1 MKVKKENISTVLY
14 HLLCGEHVTGEVLQ
28 KSGSKMISV
37 QGSSS
42 HSVFME
48 EEKGLGLRKEVGL

>member
-1 MKVKKENISTVLY
+1 MKVKKENIGKFLY
-14 HLLCGEHVTGEVLQ
+14 HLLCREHVTSEVLQ

-42 HSVFME
+42 HSVLTE
-48 EEKGLGLRKEVGL
+48 EEKGFGLRKEVGL